1 MVTPFSEEHK
11 DLPRNIRTRMILTLA
26 STVDFN
32 KLVEDFS
39 DPDHFPDSLLMFLS
53 QLKRLNI
60 NIYNNNGHVSKTT
73 YSYRYD
79 ETDRQATLTKSSSV
93 DDRRR
98 EETKYYH
105 ITKRTL
111 QNLPKDRLRP
121 DRNRAEVVL
130 AFPVDAES
138 IPIIQRQ
145 HVFAYLPVRQVGFS
159 VSRTTILR

>member
-1 MVTPFSEEHK
+1 MITPFSEEHE

-32 KLVEDFS
+32 QLVEDFS
-39 DPDHFPDSLLMFLS
+39 DPDYLPDSLLMFLS

-60 NIYNNNGHVSKTT
+60 IIYNDAGRVSETT
-73 YSYRYD
+73 YSYRYN

-105 ITKRTL
+105 TTKRTL
-111 QNLPKDRLRP
+111 QNLPKESLRP
-121 DRNRAEVVL
+121 NGNRAEVVL

-138 IPIIQRQ
+138 IPIIQQQ
-145 HVFAYLPVRQVGFS
+145 HVFAYLPLRQVGFS
-159 VSRTTILR
+159 VSRTIILR